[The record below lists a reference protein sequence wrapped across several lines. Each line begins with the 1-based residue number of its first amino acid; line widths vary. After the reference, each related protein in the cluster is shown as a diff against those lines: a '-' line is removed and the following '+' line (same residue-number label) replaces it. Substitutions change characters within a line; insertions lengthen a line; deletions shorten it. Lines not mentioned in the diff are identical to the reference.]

1 VVDVFSALVRTLE
14 VCEMEWV
21 LKTLDLMFLVCEDY
35 DLRGTA
41 KSVIMYFISAPTC
54 TYMHL

>member
-1 VVDVFSALVRTLE
+1 VHHAEKIHGVVDVFSALVRTLE

-35 DLRGTA
+35 DLRG
-41 KSVIMYFISAPTC
+41 IL
-54 TYMHL
+54 H